1 MTLDLS
7 LCSAHLQREISGLL
21 LAAQN
26 LEAAAE
32 EAEESGMGEAA
43 DDLWSLAAIYFERAE
58 TAALEIIES
67 TPVPEEAPLFL
78 RTRTL
83 GYCDEDEAEGAF
95 VDVQDEL
102 MGLSFR
108 ADELEDDDLLNTVQH
123 IGWELGF
130 KKETT
135 AQEVR
140 EALRDLQQSRRDL
153 WRRIQEK
160 SC

>member
-1 MTLDLS
+1 M
-7 LCSAHLQREISGLL
+7 A
-21 LAAQN
+21 
-26 LEAAAE
+26 
-32 EAEESGMGEAA
+32 EAA

-67 TPVPEEAPLFL
+67 TPVPEDTLLFCVQ
-78 RTRTL
+78 RPS

-108 ADELEDDDLLNTVQH
+108 AHELEDEDLLNTVKY

-130 KKETT
+130 KEETT

-140 EALRDLQQSRRDL
+140 EALHDLQSSRRDL

>member
-7 LCSAHLQREISGLL
+7 LCSAHLQRKISSLL
-21 LAAQN
+21 VAAQN

-32 EAEESGMGEAA
+32 EAEECGMAAAA
-43 DDLWSLAAIYFERAE
+43 DDLWSLSAIYFERAE

-67 TPVPEEAPLFL
+67 TPVPEEAPLFCTQ
-78 RTRTL
+78 RPL
-83 GYCDEDEAEGAF
+83 GYCDEDEIEGAF

-102 MGLSFR
+102 LGLSFR
-108 ADELEDDDLLNTVQH
+108 ADQLEDDDLLNTVQH

-140 EALRDLQQSRRDL
+140 EALDDLQSSRRDL
-153 WRRIQEK
+153 WRRIR
-160 SC
+160 S

>member
-1 MTLDLS
+1 
-7 LCSAHLQREISGLL
+7 
-21 LAAQN
+21 
-26 LEAAAE
+26 
-32 EAEESGMGEAA
+32 MGEAA

-67 TPVPEEAPLFL
+67 TPDPEEAPLFL
-78 RTRTL
+78 RARTL
-83 GYCDEDEAEGAF
+83 GYCDEDEIEGAF

-108 ADELEDDDLLNTVQH
+108 ADELEDEDLLNTVQH

-140 EALRDLQQSRRDL
+140 EALHDLQQSRRDL
-153 WRRIQEK
+153 WRRIR
-160 SC
+160 S